1 MVPDDPTMDSMNMLG
16 YLHINI
22 YIYICMYIFT
32 CVYIYTYDIC
42 VCMGVHVY
50 PYVCVHIYIHISSNV
65 GHDLCHAMKWGMVK
79 RTLLVEEVSLSS
91 TALSLLMGV
100 SLATKYLAHL
110 TLGTGLKS

>member
-1 MVPDDPTMDSMNMLG
+1 
-16 YLHINI
+16 
-22 YIYICMYIFT
+22 
-32 CVYIYTYDIC
+32 
-42 VCMGVHVY
+42 
-50 PYVCVHIYIHISSNV
+50 
-65 GHDLCHAMKWGMVK
+65 MKWGMVK